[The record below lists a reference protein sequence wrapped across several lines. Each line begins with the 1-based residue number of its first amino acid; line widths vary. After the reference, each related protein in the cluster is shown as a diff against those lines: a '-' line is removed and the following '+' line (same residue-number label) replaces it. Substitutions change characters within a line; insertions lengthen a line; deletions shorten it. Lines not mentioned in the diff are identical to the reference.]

1 MAKRIRAS
9 IYGLAAVSMA
19 AAVACSRSEAT
30 ATTGAGPTNA
40 TVASGQGSTK
50 VTVDAKGFTPSEVR
64 IEKGKPAS
72 LVFVRTTDSTCA
84 RQVVFPELKLEKDLP
99 LNTAVSIDV
108 PTDKGR
114 TLTFQ
119 CGMGMYKSSVVID

>member
-1 MAKRIRAS
+1 MTRRSRAS
-9 IYGLAAVSMA
+9 IYVLAGLSVAGAF
-19 AAVACSRSEAT
+19 ACSRSEPTAT
-30 ATTGAGPTNA
+30 AGAGPAGA
-40 TVASGQGSTK
+40 TVSAGQGTK
-50 VTVDAKGFTPSEVR
+50 VTVDAKGFTPSEVH

-72 LVFVRTTDSTCA
+72 LVFVRTSDSTCA

-99 LNTAVSIDV
+99 LNTPVAIEV